1 MPSWQRSHIPFQLA
15 LLSRCSLVWTW
26 TNRSLH
32 PWTVSTPKC
41 LISRKSLLGTFLCS
55 GGVAID
61 FAEIGTWEL
70 GGEQATLC
78 DKPWLISIPPP
89 KTNNGISTIWRCV
102 FHWTWWRSIAM
113 LVFRSVIPTKLNSG
127 RRFFLIYIA
136 HFRRQGRIGSVGVA
150 NILQGFEG
158 LFSDDCERKGGR
170 MCCICISWNLLRC
183 LQRIH
188 RCPLQMGIETTK
200 YKATSHHKSEVLM
213 VLVAAQKTQIHKSF
227 CLLTLYWNLQRLG
240 VFCFVLPSALEC
252 HPKQAAIL
260 FMAYLI
266 IVLGKSERSS
276 FILGAT
282 TARLSWRVMAWAWLA
297 TARIAELKL

>member
-1 MPSWQRSHIPFQLA
+1 M
-15 LLSRCSLVWTW
+15 
-26 TNRSLH
+26 
-32 PWTVSTPKC
+32 
-41 LISRKSLLGTFLCS
+41 
-55 GGVAID
+55 
-61 FAEIGTWEL
+61 
-70 GGEQATLC
+70 
-78 DKPWLISIPPP
+78 
-89 KTNNGISTIWRCV
+89 
-102 FHWTWWRSIAM
+102 
-113 LVFRSVIPTKLNSG
+113 
-127 RRFFLIYIA
+127 
-136 HFRRQGRIGSVGVA
+136 GVA

-188 RCPLQMGIETTK
+188 RCPLQMGIETAK

-276 FILGAT
+276 FILGAWAGVWWLEHGWPLLELLNLNCSNTAEISLDT
-282 TARLSWRVMAWAWLA
+282 T
-297 TARIAELKL
+297 IELY